1 MEFDARSLVAGEASG
16 VAFVLDEPLS
26 MWGGLDPLS
35 GELIDR
41 HHPQSGANL
50 SGVVLVMPHGRG
62 SSSASSVLA
71 EAIRL
76 DTAPA
81 AIILREPDPIVMLG
95 SLIAEELYGRTCPVM
110 VVPPDRYALL
120 ATGQTVSVGADSS
133 VRVEDR

>member
-1 MEFDARSLVAGEASG
+1 MEFEARPLIPGEASG

-26 MWGGLDPLS
+26 LWGGLDPTT

-41 HHPQSGANL
+41 RHPQSGANL

-71 EAIRL
+71 EAVRL
-76 DTAPA
+76 QTAPA

-95 SLIAEELYGRTCPVM
+95 SLVAEARLPGRGPG
-110 VVPPDRYALL
+110 PGAL
-120 ATGQTVSVGADSS
+120 S
-133 VRVEDR
+133 R

>member
-1 MEFDARSLVAGEASG
+1 MEFDARPLIPGEASG

-26 MWGGLDPLS
+26 MWGGLDPAT

-76 DTAPA
+76 QTAPT
-81 AIILREPDPIVMLG
+81 AIVLREPDPIVMLG
-95 SLIAEELYGRTCPVM
+95 SLVAEELYATTCPV
-110 VVPPDRYALL
+110 VVVSASDYELL
-120 ATGQTVSVGADSS
+120 ATGQAVSLSADGS
-133 VRVEDR
+133 VRVTRQ